1 MLENYSQNDILK
13 YKELSPEEKE
23 SRGILGR
30 LYGPIASIVKSTRN
44 GRKYKESL
52 WEKVFQ
58 NPITKEMFENGG
70 VPGELDHPVDREET
84 DSSRI
89 AIMMP
94 EAPTKD
100 KDGNLM
106 GYFDIIDTP
115 CGRIAH
121 ALAKYGFK
129 LGISSRGTGDTYM
142 DENGE
147 ETVDEDTYSFN
158 AFDLVLLPANKGARL
173 AMTESLDM
181 NKENFKKALK
191 ESLENSNEQDQK
203 IMTSVL
209 ESLDIDLGN
218 SESEIEEEEAE
229 VIESKEA
236 GDAGDEL
243 VKNLQES
250 LIENKRLQSQIVEL
264 QEKLSVSYTKEIN
277 QERDINKLKLA
288 VKKLSESANKENALT
303 TQLQTLRVQLEE
315 KVRENERNRKIIER
329 YKFRLTEALN
339 GGKTLESN
347 LSASKEQITELKG
360 KVSKLNENVTRADID
375 HKRALSDK
383 DSEISSL
390 KEQMEIKNSQYSKKL
405 KSCNALVEH
414 HKKTA
419 NEAVTRYINM
429 RATTLGI
436 NANEIKNKLS
446 ENFTFDEIDQVCES
460 LRSYKRNMSKLPFSL
475 TESLPTNSRMAI
487 KNDQAAHFAA
497 NPDDVIDN
505 SLLNLINN

>member
-30 LYGPIASIVKSTRN
+30 LYGPIASIIKSTRN
-44 GRKYKESL
+44 GRKYKETL
-52 WEKVFQ
+52 WEKVFK
-58 NPITKEMFENGG
+58 NNITQEMLENGG
-70 VPGELDHPVDREET
+70 IPGELDHPVDREET

-129 LGISSRGTGDTYM
+129 LGISSRGTGDTYV

-173 AMTESLDM
+173 AMTESLDT
-181 NKENFKKALK
+181 NKENFRKALK

-209 ESLDIDLGN
+209 ESLDIDLEN
-218 SESEIEEEEAE
+218 SESEIKEEEAE
-229 VIESKEA
+229 VTESVEA
-236 GDAGDEL
+236 GNAGDEL

-277 QERDINKLKLA
+277 QERDINKLRLA

-303 TQLQTLRVQLEE
+303 SQLQTLRGQLEE
-315 KVRENERNRKIIER
+315 KVRENGRQQKIIER
-329 YKFRLTEALN
+329 YKFRLTEAINSGKNMESTITTNAAQIEELN
-339 GGKTLESN
+339 G
-347 LSASKEQITELKG
+347 
-360 KVSKLNENVTRADID
+360 KVKNLNESVSHTNVKHR
-375 HKRALSDK
+375 KELSDK

-390 KEQMEIKNSQYSKKL
+390 KEQLEIKNSQYSKKL
-405 KSCNALVEH
+405 KACNVMVERY
-414 HKKTA
+414 KKTA

-436 NANEIKNKLS
+436 NANEIKNRLS
-446 ENFTFDEIDQVCES
+446 ENYTLDEIDQVCES

-475 TESLPTNSRMAI
+475 TESLPTDSRIAI
-487 KNDQAAHFAA
+487 KNDPAAHIAA

-505 SLLNLINN
+505 SLLNLIN

>member
-44 GRKYKESL
+44 GRKYTESL

-58 NPITKEMFENGG
+58 NPITQEMFQNGG
-70 VPGELDHPVDREET
+70 VPGELDHPTDREET

-129 LGISSRGTGDTYM
+129 LGISSRGTGDTFM

-181 NKENFKKALK
+181 NKESFKKALK

-209 ESLDIDLGN
+209 ESLNIDLGN
-218 SESEIEEEEAE
+218 TESEIKEEVAE
-229 VIESKEA
+229 VNESVEA
-236 GDAGDEL
+236 GNAGDDL

-264 QEKLSVSYTKEIN
+264 QEKLSVSYTKEIS

-288 VKKLSESANKENALT
+288 VKKLSESANKENALSV
-303 TQLQTLRVQLEE
+303 QLQTLRTQLEE
-315 KVRENERNRKIIER
+315 KVRENEQNRRIIER
-329 YKFRLTEALN
+329 YKFRLTEALS

-347 LSASKEQITELKG
+347 LSTSKEQITELKG
-360 KVSKLNENVTRADID
+360 KVSKLNESVTRADIE
-375 HKRALSDK
+375 HKRVLSDK

-390 KEQMEIKNSQYSKKL
+390 REQLEIKNSQYSKKL

-436 NANEIKNKLS
+436 NANEIKNRLS

-475 TESLPTNSRMAI
+475 TESLPTDSRMAI

-505 SLLNLINN
+505 SLLNLIN

>member
-44 GRKYKESL
+44 GRKYTEAL
-52 WEKVFQ
+52 WEKVFK
-58 NPITKEMFENGG
+58 NPITQEMFQNGG

-100 KDGNLM
+100 NDGNLM

-129 LGISSRGTGDTYM
+129 LGISSRGTGDTFM

-173 AMTESLDM
+173 AMTESLDT
-181 NKENFKKALK
+181 NKENFRKALK

-209 ESLDIDLGN
+209 ESLNIDFDN
-218 SESEIEEEEAE
+218 PSSEKE
-229 VIESKEA
+229 VDGDAMNENLEA
-236 GDAGDEL
+236 GNTGDEL

-264 QEKLSVSYTKEIN
+264 QEKLSVSYTKEIS

-288 VKKLSESANKENALT
+288 VKKLSESANKENALSA
-303 TQLQTLRVQLEE
+303 QLQTLRTQLEE
-315 KVRENERNRKIIER
+315 KVRENEQNRRIIER

-347 LSASKEQITELKG
+347 LSTSKEQISELRG
-360 KVSKLNENVTRADID
+360 KVNKLNESVTRADAE
-375 HKRALSDK
+375 HRRELSDR

-390 KEQMEIKNSQYSKKL
+390 KEQLEIKNLQYSKKL

-436 NANEIKNKLS
+436 NANEIKNRLS
-446 ENFTFDEIDQVCES
+446 ENYTFDEIDQVCES

-475 TESLPTNSRMAI
+475 TESLPADSKMAI

>member
-1 MLENYSQNDILK
+1 MLENYSPNDILK
-13 YKELSPEEKE
+13 YKELSPEEKAA
-23 SRGILGR
+23 RGILGG

-44 GRKYKESL
+44 GRRYTESL
-52 WEKVFQ
+52 WEKVFK
-58 NPITKEMFENGG
+58 NPITQEMFENGG
-70 VPGELDHPVDREET
+70 IPGELDHPIDREET

-147 ETVDEDTYSFN
+147 EIVDEDTYSFN

-173 AMTESLDM
+173 AMTESLDI
-181 NKENFKKALK
+181 NKENFRKALK

-209 ESLDIDLGN
+209 ESLNIDL
-218 SESEIEEEEAE
+218 EDPKSEIKDKGAE
-229 VIESKEA
+229 VKENLEA
-236 GDAGDEL
+236 GNTGDEL
-243 VKNLQES
+243 VKSLQES

-264 QEKLSVSYTKEIN
+264 QEKLSVSYTKEIS

-288 VKKLSESANKENALT
+288 VKKLSESANKENAMSQ
-303 TQLQTLRVQLEE
+303 QLQTMRAQLEE
-315 KVRENERNRKIIER
+315 KVREIGRQQKIIER
-329 YKFRLTEALN
+329 YRFKLTEALN
-339 GGKTLESN
+339 SGKNLESTITAN
-347 LSASKEQITELKG
+347 NSQIAELQG
-360 KVSKLNENVTRADID
+360 KVKNLNENVSRTNID
-375 HKRALSDK
+375 HKRELSKK
-383 DSEISSL
+383 DSEISGL
-390 KEQMEIKNSQYSKKL
+390 KEELDIKNAQYAKKL
-405 KSCNALVEH
+405 KSSNVMVENY
-414 HKKTA
+414 KKIA
-419 NEAVTRYINM
+419 NEAVARYINM

-436 NANEIKNKLS
+436 NANEIKNRLS
-446 ENFTFDEIDQVCES
+446 ENFNLDEVDQVCES

-475 TESLPTNSRMAI
+475 TESLPKDSKVAI
-487 KNDQAAHFAA
+487 KNDPAAHFAA